1 MDYKDLKTELDNT
14 STERKKTV
22 NRNKSIPQM
31 QDEHIE
37 HFKNTLTSMHDVL
50 RATEINVVQASH
62 LSVDLRKMLYD
73 KSNGNCGLL
82 HIIFPEFQLQAIT
95 SLSDN
100 MFNTPEV
107 REIFAKRKGVSV
119 REWNGG
125 INPVTQYSYGSIRQ
139 DNNGENQSIDAWMN
153 TPVMRLHGIEIT
165 IQDFVKTVAN
175 KHGAHADI
183 RLKESSD
190 ILDTVIHS
198 SLINTPDIFRQIFDI
213 SDYLLSFLVHSK
225 EYRAFCQSHNFAY
238 GEEIATLYSRPGE
251 KGQRDYKYFDEWDSQ
266 YLQID
271 QGIEGEQRKKVLK
284 KLSDEGDATSMTFL
298 AYITIEEKG
307 FGDADAVREGL
318 KLYEKAACLGH
329 YWAQYICAQFFL
341 FGDELSKETHKDL
354 WKAFQYCKASMANQ
368 ERGSH
373 INDLY
378 KIMKCIFNDALNK
391 PPSREA

>member
-62 LSVDLRKMLYD
+62 LSVDLRKMLYEE
-73 KSNGNCGLL
+73 SNGNCGLL

-225 EYRAFCQSHNFAY
+225 EYRAF
-238 GEEIATLYSRPGE
+238 
-251 KGQRDYKYFDEWDSQ
+251 
-266 YLQID
+266 
-271 QGIEGEQRKKVLK
+271 
-284 KLSDEGDATSMTFL
+284 
-298 AYITIEEKG
+298 
-307 FGDADAVREGL
+307 
-318 KLYEKAACLGH
+318 
-329 YWAQYICAQFFL
+329 
-341 FGDELSKETHKDL
+341 
-354 WKAFQYCKASMANQ
+354 
-368 ERGSH
+368 
-373 INDLY
+373 
-378 KIMKCIFNDALNK
+378 
-391 PPSREA
+391 